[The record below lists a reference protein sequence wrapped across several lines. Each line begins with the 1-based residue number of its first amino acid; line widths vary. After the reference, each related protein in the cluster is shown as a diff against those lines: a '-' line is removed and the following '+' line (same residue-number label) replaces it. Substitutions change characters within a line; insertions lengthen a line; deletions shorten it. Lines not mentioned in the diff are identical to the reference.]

1 VAETMVE
8 GMMAV
13 EETSKGK
20 ISLAISVDGYDD
32 LRWFIS
38 CMQWA
43 FATLPYPVIPPS

>member
-8 GMMAV
+8 GMMVV
-13 EETSKGK
+13 EEISKGK
-20 ISLAISVDGYDD
+20 ISLARSVDSYDD

-43 FATLPYPVIPPS
+43 FATLAF